1 MSSDSEVSAWPV
13 RYKPGVSCVIR
24 YGNVSDTSGA
34 LFAKL
39 FASSGAHHAAV
50 LESLMALTEVDA
62 SLPRVPPP
70 VAYWPDLRAL
80 IERPMEGRSLGAA
93 VHADD
98 TSEAARE
105 RLMRHAGG
113 ALAAFHQGVPA
124 PALRRTLV
132 DDVAEV
138 ARYESLVAALAPEI
152 ESRFRDCLTVVRD
165 VASGLP
171 DGPQVGSHGAIRL
184 DQLMVDIDGRIGL
197 VDFDGF
203 CAAAP
208 GRDVA
213 NLLAYL
219 EWRSIRFPEQ
229 AILLAAAERGWTEGY
244 REAAGR
250 LPPGR
255 SLAAYR
261 AASLLK
267 IAGRSLRSLR
277 DGEWQHL
284 PALLERV
291 AWWSSSA
298 QEGRGKGEDDADA

>member
-1 MSSDSEVSAWPV
+1 
-13 RYKPGVSCVIR
+13 
-24 YGNVSDTSGA
+24 
-34 LFAKL
+34 
-39 FASSGAHHAAV
+39 
-50 LESLMALTEVDA
+50 
-62 SLPRVPPP
+62 
-70 VAYWPDLRAL
+70 
-80 IERPMEGRSLGAA
+80 
-93 VHADD
+93 
-98 TSEAARE
+98 
-105 RLMRHAGG
+105 
-113 ALAAFHQGVPA
+113 
-124 PALRRTLV
+124 V
-132 DDVAEV
+132 DDLAEV
-138 ARYESLVAALAPEI
+138 TRHESLVAALAPEL

-165 VASGLP
+165 LAGRLP
-171 DGPQVGSHGAIRL
+171 DGPQVASHGAIRL
-184 DQLMVDIDGRIGL
+184 DQFIVGSDGRMGL

-244 REAAGR
+244 READGR
-250 LPPGR
+250 LPPAR

-277 DGEWQHL
+277 YGEWQHL
-284 PALLERV
+284 PALLERA

-298 QEGRGKGEDDADA
+298 